1 MKPSHAYTCMVSNIS
16 IVFLIV
22 LRCPGGT
29 YQEELST
36 GESACVP
43 CPGNSASIV
52 ENSVECTCFRGYYR
66 TALEGPN
73 IPCSSKILIEV

>member
-1 MKPSHAYTCMVSNIS
+1 MVSNIS

-22 LRCPGGT
+22 LRCLVGT

-36 GESACVP
+36 GESACVS
-43 CPGNSASIV
+43 CPGNSVSIV
-52 ENSVECTCFRGYYR
+52 EDSVECTCFSGYYR

-73 IPCSSKILIEV
+73 VPCSSKIFIDFSEVRTM